1 MTRRKW
7 RPDSELWH
15 RRKPF
20 VRKLR
25 TSQTQAEEVLWER
38 LRRKQVAGVRF
49 RRQHAIGPF
58 VVDFYCGKAKLIV
71 ELDGPIHLTQVE
83 RDRERQAY
91 LEGLGF
97 VVIRFTN
104 DEVFSSLDDV
114 VLRIENRVME
124 RLQVL
129 QRLR

>member
-1 MTRRKW
+1 MGGGVLMTRRKW

-104 DEVFSSLDDV
+104 DEVFSSLDDEFDIV
-114 VLRIENRVME
+114 
-124 RLQVL
+124 
-129 QRLR
+129 